1 MNDDQRRRLA
11 RIRNDLQG
19 LALEMRNQRQG
30 GPQEEKAGIRASLR
44 RFDHAD
50 AQLAFAEQDD
60 DRRRR
65 KGTENGR

>member
-1 MNDDQRRRLA
+1 MNADQRRRLA
-11 RIRNDLQG
+11 RIRNDLAA

-44 RFDHAD
+44 RFDRAD
-50 AQLAFAEQDD
+50 AQLQFAEQD

-65 KGTENGR
+65 KGTDRGR